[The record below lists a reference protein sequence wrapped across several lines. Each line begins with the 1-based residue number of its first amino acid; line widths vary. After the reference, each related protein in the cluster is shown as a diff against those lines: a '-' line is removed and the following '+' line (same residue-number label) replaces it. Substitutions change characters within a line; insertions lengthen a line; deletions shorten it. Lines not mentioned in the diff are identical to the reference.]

1 MSRLVDKYMC
11 IYIYNILYKTN
22 IFYHILVQR
31 NAFPSTGG
39 LAMGTLSRSESKSD
53 RGHFRGTT
61 PRFWVANSI
70 GMCKKHHQISAVGPA
85 AESSSVQLWTSLLDF
100 WAFSFLGTKRWEKIP
115 EHWTK
120 PLQATSIIV
129 QYPRSCPPLLAPT
142 CLLGLWFAAAL
153 QTQSRDV
160 VWARNRWDIC
170 RCSCPPSPK
179 PYLSW
184 LAMTDL

>member
-1 MSRLVDKYMC
+1 MTDVKIGWQIYVY

-100 WAFSFLGTKRWEKIP
+100 WAFSFLGTKRWERPYSSWCDLDTWQIRRSVD
-115 EHWTK
+115 EHTRQTEEPATDS
-120 PLQATSIIV
+120 PL
-129 QYPRSCPPLLAPT
+129 
-142 CLLGLWFAAAL
+142 G
-153 QTQSRDV
+153 
-160 VWARNRWDIC
+160 
-170 RCSCPPSPK
+170 RCSSQQQQNK
-179 PYLSW
+179 IQ
-184 LAMTDL
+184 